1 MFTWPGSMNVS
12 SSHSYSAAILVT
24 ASAALLLSA
33 TYVAV
38 VEVGPFATERLSE
51 RATVRAVADRIVAP
65 GLSIQ
70 SQIDFLFH
78 CRVAMTS
85 LAGRAQPSA
94 VREKILGTC
103 GEGSDAIVAAAPGFS
118 AAWYT
123 GALVASFTGEPEK
136 MNRWLDQSYATGP
149 FEQWIAE
156 LRVDL
161 VEDNFADLDADL
173 VDRHLAD
180 LAILLSNDRGRR
192 FLASRYLAFP
202 QLRERIDLLLTT
214 ASEPDARRFLNIVE
228 RLRVEKERTHGR

>member
-1 MFTWPGSMNVS
+1 MS
-12 SSHSYSAAILVT
+12 SSHSRSAAILVAT
-24 ASAALLLSA
+24 SAALLLSA
-33 TYVAV
+33 AYITM

-51 RATVRAVADRIVAP
+51 RATVRAMAAGIVAP

-70 SQIDFLFH
+70 SQTDFLFH

-85 LAGRAQPSA
+85 LAGRAQPTA
-94 VREKILGTC
+94 VREQILDAC
-103 GEGSDAIVAAAPGFS
+103 GDGSDAIVAAAPGFS

-136 MNRWLDQSYATGP
+136 LNQWLAQSYATGP

-161 VEDNFADLDADL
+161 VEDNFAKLDADL

-180 LAILLSNDRGRR
+180 LAIQLSNDRGRR

-214 ASEPDARRFLNIVE
+214 ASEPDARRFLNIVD